1 METTFMR
8 YKQYGKGRGRKKS
21 IFRPVRFLEIPQKEK
36 SANTKK
42 EVDTMLLS
50 LGLSGSVRTR
60 KDGLIEMRVWID
72 GKRTSFYGHTYDE
85 LLLKFKKNQ
94 KEKKEK
100 EKNRCP
106 RLLDWI
112 KYWIAQYKVP
122 ILAENSIK
130 ALKYCCGK
138 QIAQNFENKQINRIS
153 AAEIEKN
160 LLKIE
165 STRMR
170 KYTRGMLVDAF
181 RKAAEIGL
189 IKKNPAEHLSQV
201 KHRAQR
207 GKALTPEEQ
216 KSFIQKI
223 AGTLHGDYFLFLLY
237 SGCRRAEGCALRW
250 EHVDFCGG
258 WITIPGTKTEGSRRI
273 IPMFRTLREILER
286 RRHGEK
292 SGKIFG
298 ISEHQASIIFKN
310 TMPDHHLHEIRHTCA
325 TNWLDSGVDIKTV
338 QAWLGHSNI
347 QTTANIYA
355 HTTKKQMQ
363 DAAAI
368 VDKNTPLLPP

>member
-1 METTFMR
+1 M
-8 YKQYGKGRGRKKS
+8 QYDQDQEEILYNEKKG
-21 IFRPVRFLEIPQKEK
+21 INRF
-36 SANTKK
+36 
-42 EVDTMLLS
+42 
-50 LGLSGSVRTR
+50 
-60 KDGLIEMRVWID
+60 
-72 GKRTSFYGHTYDE
+72 
-85 LLLKFKKNQ
+85 
-94 KEKKEK
+94 KEK
-100 EKNRCP
+100 EKAISPKKSKKEIIAMMLNLNIKGSVRDRKDGRKELRVFFEGRRVSIYGRTEEEIIEKYKKFRQKKKKEHAKSEKCPKLIEWLTIWINR
-106 RLLDWI
+106 
-112 KYWIAQYKVP
+112 YKVP

-138 QIAQNFENKQINRIS
+138 QIAQNFENKQLNRIS
-153 AAEIEKN
+153 AAEIEEN

-170 KYTRGMLVDAF
+170 KYTRGILVDAF

-201 KHRAQR
+201 KHRAQS

-216 KSFIQKI
+216 KSFLRKI
-223 AGTLHGDYFLFLLY
+223 AGTLHEDYFLFLLY

-250 EHVDFCGG
+250 EHVDFSGG

-286 RRHGEK
+286 RHHGEK

-298 ISEHQASIIFKN
+298 ISEHQASVIFKN

-368 VDKNTPLLPP
+368 VDEQTPH